1 VQRILSGTF
10 LREATNRRSGP
21 FLGEATGDFDFEVVI
36 NQACESDP
44 RQLDSNSAMKDRSQ
58 IRRLKLVAIL
68 FAIVFTFVVH
78 LGNTSAAQDSTA
90 RMFEIFGMNTPLEQR
105 IGVDDGAVF
114 AVHFSGDTR
123 GNLDTCG

>member
-1 VQRILSGTF
+1 MI
-10 LREATNRRSGP
+10 
-21 FLGEATGDFDFEVVI
+21 
-36 NQACESDP
+36 
-44 RQLDSNSAMKDRSQ
+44 RQL
-58 IRRLKLVAIL
+58 KLI
-68 FAIVFTFVVH
+68 AIVSVAALAIFANIHT
-78 LGNTSAAQDSTA
+78 TSAAQDSTA